1 MVNKLKAEKKSSVI
15 RALVEGSSIRS
26 TERMTGVHRDTVTRL
41 LLDVGEA
48 CGAMLDERM
57 RGLDCRRIEVDEVWC
72 YVGKKQRHI
81 LDTDNPNEVGDFY
94 TWVAMDAETKLVPSF
109 LVGKRDS
116 VHANAFISDLASR
129 LENRIQISSDGL
141 RAYVEAVEA
150 SFGSEIDY
158 AQIVKSYEAEP
169 IGPGRYSPPKVTST
183 ERYPVMGKPNMN
195 LVSTSYVERGNLTM
209 RMSIRRFTRLTNA
222 FSKKVENLRAAVN
235 LHFAY
240 YNLVRFHRSLGM
252 PPGLAA
258 KVIGRPWSID
268 DLVSLSN

>member
-1 MVNKLKAEKKSSVI
+1 
-15 RALVEGSSIRS
+15 
-26 TERMTGVHRDTVTRL
+26 
-41 LLDVGEA
+41 
-48 CGAMLDERM
+48 MLDELM
-57 RGLDCRRIEVDEVWC
+57 RGLHCRRIEVDEVWC

-81 LDTDNPNEVGDFY
+81 LDSDNSNEVGDFY
-94 TWVAMDAETKLVPSF
+94 TWVAIDAETKLVPSF

-116 VHANAFISDLASR
+116 AHANAFISDLASR

-141 RAYVEAVEA
+141 RAYVGAVEA
-150 SFGSEIDY
+150 SFGAEVDY

-169 IGPGRYSPPKVTST
+169 IGPGRYSPPKVTSK
-183 ERYPVMGKPNMN
+183 ERYPIMGTPDMN

-209 RMSIRRFTRLTNA
+209 RMSMRRFTRLTNA

-240 YNLVRFHRSLGM
+240 YNLVRFHRSIKM

-258 KVIGRPWSID
+258 KVIERPWSID
-268 DLVSLSN
+268 DLVRLSN